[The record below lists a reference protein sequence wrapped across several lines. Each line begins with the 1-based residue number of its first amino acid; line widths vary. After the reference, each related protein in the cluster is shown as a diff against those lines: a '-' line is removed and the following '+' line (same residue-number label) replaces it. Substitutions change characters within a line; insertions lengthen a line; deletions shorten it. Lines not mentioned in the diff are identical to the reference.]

1 MDLGYLE
8 DGLWKAGGLCNMGMY
23 VPTAQFEKFGL
34 YLASLFFL
42 VLMTLTAGHFS
53 HLESMVFL
61 SGCFDAVLSA
71 RVQLT
76 VHFQSGKSKCRK
88 AYTVSRLS

>member
-1 MDLGYLE
+1 
-8 DGLWKAGGLCNMGMY
+8 
-23 VPTAQFEKFGL
+23 
-34 YLASLFFL
+34 
-42 VLMTLTAGHFS
+42 MTLTAGLFS

>member
-1 MDLGYLE
+1 MASGKRADSATWVCMYLPHNSR
-8 DGLWKAGGLCNMGMY
+8 GLDCILQ
-23 VPTAQFEKFGL
+23 V
-34 YLASLFFL
+34 FFF
-42 VLMTLTAGHFS
+42 VLMPLTAGRSS

>member
-23 VPTAQFEKFGL
+23 VPTAQFERFGL
-34 YLASLFFL
+34 YLASLFF
-42 VLMTLTAGHFS
+42 VLMPLTAGHSS